1 MFTGLVEGTGTAT
14 MRRAGGGETR
24 IRIEA
29 RFVEQLEHGS
39 SMAVDGVCLTVVESG
54 PGWFEAVVSPETLSR
69 TTLGRQGGDAR
80 VNLERPLR
88 LGDRLGGHIVQG
100 HVDGIGVVR
109 AVIPEGTG
117 SRVRIELPD
126 DLEDCV
132 VLKGSIAVD
141 GVSLTVA
148 ARDRGWFEVALIP
161 ETLEATG
168 MSDYRPGARVNI
180 EVDVLGRY
188 VVEYMKRRG
197 DEPAATVSRELL
209 DRFRSGGKD
218 EEAL

>member
-1 MFTGLVEGTGTAT
+1 MFTGIVEGTGKAT
-14 MRRAGGGETR
+14 TRGVSGDETR

-29 RFVEQLEHGS
+29 GVLEHLDHGAS
-39 SMAVDGVCLTVVESG
+39 VAVDGVCLTVVESG

-69 TTLGRQGGDAR
+69 TTLGQRDGGQR

-88 LGDRLGGHIVQG
+88 LGDRLSGHIVQG

-109 AVIPEGTG
+109 SVSPEGTG
-117 SRVRIELPD
+117 SRVRIELPR

-132 VLKGSIAVD
+132 VIKGSIAVD

-148 ARDRGWFEVALIP
+148 ARARGWFEVALIP
-161 ETLEATG
+161 ETLEVTG
-168 MSDYRPGARVNI
+168 MSDYGPGTRVNL

-209 DRFRSGGKD
+209 DQFRSGGKD

>member
-14 MRRAGGGETR
+14 TRRADGGETR

-29 RFVEQLEHGS
+29 RFVEQLEHGCS
-39 SMAVDGVCLTVVESG
+39 VAVDGVCLTVVESG

-69 TTLGRQGGDAR
+69 TTLGRQGGEAR
-80 VNLERPLR
+80 VN
-88 LGDRLGGHIVQG
+88 RLGGHIVQG

-109 AVIPEGTG
+109 AVNPEGTG

-161 ETLEATG
+161 ETLEVTG